1 MSALRAAAIVLAL
14 TSLGACGDDDPAGTS
29 GAGGRTTTVSGGGGS
44 GGADAPPNVGGP
56 STIVAPQGRTVP
68 TSLTASDPDGG
79 PVSVT
84 ATLPAGFDAEIT
96 PGESDFT
103 LHLRAG
109 YDTADGT
116 ALVTAT
122 DEAGSTSDV
131 ELEVDVI
138 PIAWTD
144 VVEWT
149 DQGPEARE
157 HASVLVD
164 DATRSIYVMFGSGYA
179 PYLEPLGDAWRFD
192 VGTRTW
198 SEVTLEGDVPPPG
211 GSKRLA
217 GQRGSGRGWLHGG
230 YGEGSVSF
238 GDLYSVVA
246 DGDVLTFE
254 EVPQENDPGP
264 RVLHVFGF
272 DPVTETF
279 ALHGGVGGSSLRGDT
294 WSMRLEE
301 GVAVWTL
308 VHGGT
313 LAGAPQARYGAFSG
327 VDEDA
332 GRLVLFSGQTSQT
345 AFGQDTWI
353 LDLRAEAGPIWTEV
367 TPADGSSPPGRRNG
381 TSVWDPSGPRLFVFG
396 GTSDGATS
404 QPGLFAFD
412 ARSGHEG
419 WEEIER
425 DGRPPM
431 RSSGFGAFV
440 ADGGAAPPG
449 DVQAIA
455 SAVWM
460 GFGNDDDTYRDLA
473 RLGY

>member
-1 MSALRAAAIVLAL
+1 MSIHTARLASVLLLVL
-14 TSLGACGDDDPAGTS
+14 TPLAACGDDEASSSSGTGGGTTTGG
-29 GAGGRTTTVSGGGGS
+29 GAGGA
-44 GGADAPPNVGGP
+44 ADAPPEISGP
-56 STIVAPQGRTVP
+56 AAIVAPEGRTVSTP
-68 TSLTASDPDGG
+68 VTATDPDGG
-79 PVSVT
+79 PVTVS
-84 ATLPAGFDAEIT
+84 ATVPAGLDAEVVA
-96 PGESDFT
+96 GEADFT
-103 LHLRAG
+103 LRLHAA
-109 YDTADGT
+109 YDAVDG
-116 ALVTAT
+116 AAVLAAT
-122 DEAGSTSDV
+122 DEAGATSDV
-131 ELEVDVI
+131 EIAVDVI

-149 DQGPEARE
+149 DDGPEARE

-164 DATRSIYVMFGSGYA
+164 DASGSIYVMFGSGYA

-192 VGTRTW
+192 VATRTW
-198 SEVTLEGDVPPPG
+198 SEATLEGDVPPPG
-211 GSKRLA
+211 GSRRFA
-217 GQRGSGRGWLHGG
+217 GQRGSGHGWLHGG
-230 YGEGSVSF
+230 YGEGNVSF
-238 GDLYSVVA
+238 GELYSVVA
-246 DGDVLTFE
+246 DGDVLTFQ
-254 EVPQENDPGP
+254 EVPQENGPGP

-272 DPVTETF
+272 DPGTETF

-294 WSMRLEE
+294 WSMKIVD

-327 VDEDA
+327 VDEEA
-332 GRLVLFSGQTSQT
+332 GRMVLFSGQTSQT

-353 LDLRAEAGPIWTEV
+353 LDLRAEAGPTWTEV
-367 TPADGSSPPGRRNG
+367 TPADGSGPPGRRNG

-412 ARSGHEG
+412 ARAGHEG
-419 WEEIER
+419 WAEIER

-440 ADGGAAPPG
+440 TPG
-449 DVQAIA
+449 EDQQGID

-473 RLGY
+473 RLAY